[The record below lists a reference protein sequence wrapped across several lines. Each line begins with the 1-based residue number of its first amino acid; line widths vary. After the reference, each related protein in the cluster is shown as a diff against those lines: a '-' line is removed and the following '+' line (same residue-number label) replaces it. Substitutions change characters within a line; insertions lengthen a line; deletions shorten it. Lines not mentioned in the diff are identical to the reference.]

1 MDDDEVFLGL
11 RPDLFGLAYRMLGT
25 VADAE
30 DVVQEAYLRWHSAD
44 RSELHSPRSYLAT
57 IVARLCID
65 SLTSARA
72 RRERYVGP
80 WLPEPLLVDESDPAR
95 AAELADSL
103 SLAFLTLLEEL
114 SPAERAAFL
123 LHDVFSYGYDDLA
136 CALSRTPAACRQLV
150 SRARR
155 ELAARRRRFDA
166 DADSAARLT
175 RRFLAACA
183 GGDLD
188 GLIGMLAD
196 DVVVL
201 TDGGGKAR
209 AALRPVAGRSK
220 AARFLV
226 GISTEGIGA
235 DTEMLPVL
243 LNGQPGMVIR
253 HAGVVTAAGVLDITD
268 GLVSAVRVILNPDK
282 LGAITRA
289 LSTVEAG
296 ATNSDPQSPQ
306 SPQSPRRAR

>member
-1 MDDDEVFLGL
+1 MDDDEVFLQA

-30 DVVQEAYLRWHSAD
+30 DVLQEAYLRWHAAD
-44 RSELHSPRSYLAT
+44 RGELHSPKSYLAT
-57 IVARLCID
+57 IVARLCVD

-80 WLPEPLLVDESDPAR
+80 WLPEPLLVDDSDPAR

-103 SLAFLTLLEEL
+103 SLAFLALLEEL

-123 LHDVFSYGYDDLA
+123 LHDVFSYGYDDVA
-136 CALSRTPAACRQLV
+136 EALSRSPAACRQLV

-175 RRFLAACA
+175 ERFLVACA

-188 GLIGMLAD
+188 GLLGMLAE

-201 TDGGGKAR
+201 SDGGGRAK
-209 AALRPVAGRSK
+209 AALRPIVGRPK
-220 AARFLV
+220 AARYLV
-226 GISTEGIGA
+226 GISTQGLGPDAEI
-235 DTEMLPVL
+235 LPVL
-243 LNGQPGMVIR
+243 LNGQPGMVVR
-253 HAGVVTAAGVLDITD
+253 SAGVVVAAGVLDITD
-268 GLVSAVRVILNPDK
+268 GLVSTVRVMLNPDK

-289 LSTVEAG
+289 LATSSAG
-296 ATNSDPQSPQ
+296 RETP
-306 SPQSPRRAR
+306 